1 MAATFF
7 RRLRSR
13 LTPAGGFIVYCREFF
28 GSACGL
34 LLFHQP
40 GNAMTSQNS
49 SSIPDHKP
57 RPWVDL
63 LVSIIIPSV
72 ILMKFSGDEHLGS
85 VNALLIGLAFPLG
98 WGLFELIK
106 YRKKNF
112 IAVLG
117 LISVGLT
124 GGIGLLELDAGW
136 LAIKEAGIPAIIGLA
151 VLISTRT
158 RYPLVRTL
166 LYNPSVLNVDKIQ
179 SALKEQGSEAEF
191 EDRLLKAT
199 YFFSLTFLFS
209 SIMNYVLAKW
219 IVVSPS
225 GTQAFNEEL
234 GRMTL
239 VSYPMIAIPS
249 MIMMIAIFY
258 YLWRSIRRLTGYTLE
273 EVMAPH
279 LAAQHEAGNS
289 SDSTNGKQ

>member
-1 MAATFF
+1 
-7 RRLRSR
+7 
-13 LTPAGGFIVYCREFF
+13 
-28 GSACGL
+28 
-34 LLFHQP
+34 
-40 GNAMTSQNS
+40 MTSPS
-49 SSIPDHKP
+49 STNNVPDHKP

-72 ILMKFSGDEHLGS
+72 ILMKFSGEEHLGN

-136 LAIKEAGIPAIIGLA
+136 LAIKEAAIPAIIGLA
-151 VLISTRT
+151 VLASTKT
-158 RYPLVRTL
+158 KYPLVRTL
-166 LYNPSVLNVDKIQ
+166 LYNPSVLDVDKIHKT
-179 SALKEQGSEAEF
+179 LEEHNRVEEF
-191 EDRLLKAT
+191 EGRLLKAS
-199 YFFSLTFLFS
+199 YFFAGTFLFS
-209 SIMNYVLAKW
+209 SIMNYILAKW

-249 MIMMIAIFY
+249 MIMMMLIFY
-258 YLWRSIRRLTGYTLE
+258 YLWRTIRRLTGYTLE

-279 LAAQHEAGNS
+279 LAEKEKERSKS
-289 SDSTNGKQ
+289 SESTTGK

>member
-1 MAATFF
+1 MNSPETP
-7 RRLRSR
+7 SR
-13 LTPAGGFIVYCREFF
+13 PT
-28 GSACGL
+28 
-34 LLFHQP
+34 
-40 GNAMTSQNS
+40 
-49 SSIPDHKP
+49 HKP

-72 ILMKFSGDEHLGS
+72 ILMKLSGDEYLGS
-85 VNALLIGLAFPLG
+85 VMALVIGLAFPLG
-98 WGLFELIK
+98 WGLFELVR
-106 YRKKNF
+106 YRKYNF

-117 LISVGLT
+117 VISVGLT
-124 GGIGLLELDAGW
+124 GGIGLMELDAGW
-136 LAIKEAGIPAIIGLA
+136 LAIKEAAVPAVIGIA
-151 VLISTRT
+151 VLVSTRT
-158 RYPLVRTL
+158 KYPLVKTL
-166 LYNPSVLNVDKIQ
+166 LYNPTVLDVEKIQ
-179 SALKEQGSEAEF
+179 AVLKERGSEAEF
-191 EDRLLKAT
+191 EARLLKAS

-209 SIMNYVLAKW
+209 SIMNFILAKW
-219 IVVSPS
+219 IVTSPS

-279 LAAQHEAGNS
+279 LAAQHDSKS
-289 SDSTNGKQ
+289 SDSASGRQDP

>member
-1 MAATFF
+1 
-7 RRLRSR
+7 
-13 LTPAGGFIVYCREFF
+13 
-28 GSACGL
+28 
-34 LLFHQP
+34 
-40 GNAMTSQNS
+40 MTSPS
-49 SSIPDHKP
+49 STNIPDHKP

-72 ILMKFSGDEHLGS
+72 ILMKFSGDEHLGN

-98 WGLFELIK
+98 WGLFELVK

-136 LAIKEAGIPAIIGLA
+136 LAIKEAAIPAVIGLA
-151 VLISTRT
+151 VLASTRT
-158 RYPLVRTL
+158 KYPLVRTL
-166 LYNPSVLNVDKIQ
+166 LYNPTVLDVDKIHQ
-179 SALKEQGSEAEF
+179 RLEEHNRVEEF
-191 EDRLLKAT
+191 EDRLLKAS
-199 YFFSLTFLFS
+199 YFFSGTFLFS

-249 MIMMIAIFY
+249 MVMMMLIFY
-258 YLWRSIRRLTGYTLE
+258 YLWRTIRRLTGYTLE
-273 EVMAPH
+273 DVMAPH
-279 LAAQHEAGNS
+279 LAEKEKEKNKS
-289 SDSTNGKQ
+289 SESTTGK

>member
-1 MAATFF
+1 
-7 RRLRSR
+7 
-13 LTPAGGFIVYCREFF
+13 
-28 GSACGL
+28 
-34 LLFHQP
+34 
-40 GNAMTSQNS
+40 MTSPS
-49 SSIPDHKP
+49 SSNVPDHKP

-85 VNALLIGLAFPLG
+85 VNALVIGLAFPLG
-98 WGLFELIK
+98 WGLFELIR
-106 YRKKNF
+106 YHKKNF

-136 LAIKEAGIPAIIGLA
+136 LAIKEAAIPAIIGLA
-151 VLISTRT
+151 VLVSTRT
-158 RYPLVRTL
+158 KYPLVRTL
-166 LYNPSVLNVDKIQ
+166 MYNPNVLDVEKIQ
-179 SALKEQGSEAEF
+179 RSLEEHNRTEEF
-191 EDRLLKAT
+191 EERLQKAS
-199 YFFSLTFLFS
+199 YFFAGTFLFS
-209 SIMNYVLAKW
+209 SIMNYILAKW

-234 GRMTL
+234 GQMTL

-249 MIMMIAIFY
+249 MVMMMLIFY
-258 YLWRSIRRLTGYTLE
+258 YLWRTIRRLTGYTLD

-279 LAAQHEAGNS
+279 LAEKERKS
-289 SDSTNGKQ
+289 SSESTSGK

>member
-1 MAATFF
+1 
-7 RRLRSR
+7 
-13 LTPAGGFIVYCREFF
+13 
-28 GSACGL
+28 
-34 LLFHQP
+34 
-40 GNAMTSQNS
+40 MTSPNTTS
-49 SSIPDHKP
+49 VPEHKP

-72 ILMKFSGDEHLGS
+72 ILMKFSGDQHLGS
-85 VNALLIGLAFPLG
+85 VNALILGLAFPLG
-98 WGLFELIK
+98 WGLFELIR

-117 LISVGLT
+117 LVSVGLT

-136 LAIKEAGIPAIIGLA
+136 LAIKEAAIPAIIGLA
-151 VLISTRT
+151 VLVSTRT
-158 RYPLVRTL
+158 KYPLVRTL
-166 LYNPSVLNVDKIQ
+166 LYNPNVLDVGKIQ
-179 SALKEQGSEAEF
+179 QTLEENNHLEEF
-191 EDRLLKAT
+191 DGRLLNAS
-199 YFFSLTFLFS
+199 YFFAGTFLFS
-209 SIMNYVLAKW
+209 SIMNYAIARW

-249 MIMMIAIFY
+249 VIMMMLIFY
-258 YLWRSIRRLTGYTLE
+258 YLWRTIRRLTGYTLE

-279 LAAQHEAGNS
+279 LAEKEKEKTNS
-289 SDSTNGKQ
+289 SGSASEK